1 MQYNYI
7 MKSITFTCTKSA
19 EQIKKEADQALMYYK
34 IAPFLG
40 IICMGIF
47 VFLFLHMRNQNAEAG
62 DSSSDLLLYV
72 MLGVAFL
79 FMLFVTLFFVY
90 YKNRAGIKYI
100 LMPDKQF
107 GWDEDAQQFFY
118 KDKNRSLRFK
128 GDDVKTWNSY
138 IQNNTNIPMDIIL
151 LKTGERLV
159 LEGDWNEKV
168 HDYLQNFHNLLGLPK
183 PSSMVWMLD
192 VYKDEPTPD
201 R

>member
-1 MQYNYI
+1 

-19 EQIKKEADQALMYYK
+19 EQIKKEADQALMFYK

-72 MLGVAFL
+72 TLGIAFL

-107 GWDEDAQQFFY
+107 GWDEEAQQFFY
-118 KDKNRSLRFK
+118 KDRNRSLRFK

-159 LEGDWNEKV
+159 LEGDWNDKV

-192 VYKDEPTPD
+192 VYKDEPTPE

>member
-1 MQYNYI
+1 

-19 EQIKKEADQALMYYK
+19 EQIKKEADQALMFYK

-62 DSSSDLLLYV
+62 DSSGDLLLYV
-72 MLGVAFL
+72 ILGIAFL

-107 GWDEDAQQFFY
+107 GWDEEAQQFFY

-159 LEGDWNEKV
+159 LEGDWNDKV

>member
-1 MQYNYI
+1 

-34 IAPFLG
+34 IAPFVG

-47 VFLFLHMRNQNAEAG
+47 VFLFLHMRNQNTEAG

-72 MLGVAFL
+72 ILGVAFL

-192 VYKDEPTPD
+192 VYKDEPTPES
-201 R
+201 

>member
-1 MQYNYI
+1 

-19 EQIKKEADQALMYYK
+19 EQIKKEADQALMFYK

-62 DSSSDLLLYV
+62 DSSGDLLLYV
-72 MLGVAFL
+72 ILGIAFL

-107 GWDEDAQQFFY
+107 GWDEEAQQFFY
-118 KDKNRSLRFK
+118 KDRNRSLRFK

-159 LEGDWNEKV
+159 LEGDWNDKV

-192 VYKDEPTPD
+192 VYKDEPTPE

>member
-1 MQYNYI
+1 

-19 EQIKKEADQALMYYK
+19 EQIKKEADQALMFYK

-47 VFLFLHMRNQNAEAG
+47 VFLFLHMRYQNAEAG

-72 MLGVAFL
+72 ILGIAFL

-107 GWDEDAQQFFY
+107 GWDEEAQQFFY
-118 KDKNRSLRFK
+118 KDRNHSLRFK

-159 LEGDWNEKV
+159 LEGDWNDEV

-192 VYKDEPTPD
+192 VYKDEPTPE

>member
-1 MQYNYI
+1 

-19 EQIKKEADQALMYYK
+19 EQIKKEADQALMFYK

-62 DSSSDLLLYV
+62 DSFSDLLLYV
-72 MLGVAFL
+72 ILGIAFL

-107 GWDEDAQQFFY
+107 GWDEEAQQFFY
-118 KDKNRSLRFK
+118 KDRNRSLRFK

-159 LEGDWNEKV
+159 LEGDWNDKV

-192 VYKDEPTPD
+192 VYKDEPTPE

>member
-1 MQYNYI
+1 

-19 EQIKKEADQALMYYK
+19 EQIKKEADQALMFYK

-72 MLGVAFL
+72 ILGIAFL
-79 FMLFVTLFFVY
+79 FMLFVTLFFVH

-107 GWDEDAQQFFY
+107 GWDEEAQQFFY
-118 KDKNRSLRFK
+118 KDRNRSLRFK

-159 LEGDWNEKV
+159 LEGDWNDKV

-192 VYKDEPTPD
+192 VYKDEPTPE